1 MKKRISLMTIAMIM
15 GVVISV
21 AQDKIVT
28 LPEIRVSS
36 IAAVN
41 QDVANAFRRTFPDAE
56 NTSWFIYDREYIAKF
71 IVKDMDH
78 NALFRKNGVMIYD
91 ISYGYEENLKK
102 DVRDIVNKAYDNY
115 KIIRTICIKAQGRDI
130 WMVKLEGMKKYVTV
144 RVEDGEIDE
153 VESFFKADAS

>member
-1 MKKRISLMTIAMIM
+1 MKKLIVLLAVALTTGKGIIQ
-15 GVVISV
+15 

-28 LPEIRVSS
+28 LPEIRVSNIS
-36 IAAVN
+36 AVN
-41 QDVANAFRRTFPDAE
+41 QDVANAFRRAFPNAE
-56 NTSWFIYDREYIAKF
+56 NTSWYIYDRDYIAKF
-71 IVKDMDH
+71 ILKDMDH

-91 ISYGYEENLKK
+91 ISYGYEEHLKGEVK
-102 DVRDIVNKAYDNY
+102 DLVNKAYDNY
-115 KIIRTICIKAQGRDI
+115 KIIRSIHIKAQGRDI